1 MPNLLDDFKNN
12 PTGSL
17 VTIRCA
23 PWYYKDKVT
32 LVGDAAHAVVPFY
45 GQGMNAAF
53 EDCVVLDECL
63 EKFPDNRERAFA
75 EYFSRRKQN
84 ADALADLAI
93 GNFIEMRDKTASK
106 TFRAKKKLD
115 HARELQKNPG
125 SLDTRKKIADME
137 AAAKAEEAR
146 QEQEEKH
153 EKEKL
158 QAALQKQLEA
168 PGPVTLPDWTPA
180 TPQFHAA
187 GKPTKKIVDE
197 EVKIIQTGTSSLT
210 PKELAD
216 AWEAAA
222 VAANNLNHGRNNI
235 EVNGKLT
242 TIMFLSTR
250 TDPVQE
256 IKLEASREPG
266 GKITQ

>member
-1 MPNLLDDFKNN
+1 MYSKYLPTVFVVISLLLALSTRAQDGNPLEDPDLKAALKQAQEMQKN
-12 PTGSL
+12 
-17 VTIRCA
+17 
-23 PWYYKDKVT
+23 
-32 LVGDAAHAVVPFY
+32 
-45 GQGMNAAF
+45 
-53 EDCVVLDECL
+53 
-63 EKFPDNRERAFA
+63 
-75 EYFSRRKQN
+75 
-84 ADALADLAI
+84 
-93 GNFIEMRDKTASK
+93 
-106 TFRAKKKLD
+106 
-115 HARELQKNPG
+115 ARELQKNPG

-210 PKELAD
+210 PKEVAD
-216 AWEAAA
+216 GWEAAA

-256 IKLEASREPG
+256 VKLEASREPG
-266 GKITQ
+266 GKITQVEISSPLPKPDIGSE

>member
-1 MPNLLDDFKNN
+1 MYSKYLPTVFVVISLLFALSTRAQDGNPLEDPDLKAALKQAQEMQKN
-12 PTGSL
+12 
-17 VTIRCA
+17 
-23 PWYYKDKVT
+23 
-32 LVGDAAHAVVPFY
+32 
-45 GQGMNAAF
+45 
-53 EDCVVLDECL
+53 
-63 EKFPDNRERAFA
+63 
-75 EYFSRRKQN
+75 
-84 ADALADLAI
+84 
-93 GNFIEMRDKTASK
+93 
-106 TFRAKKKLD
+106 
-115 HARELQKNPG
+115 ARELQKNPG

-216 AWEAAA
+216 GWEAAA

-256 IKLEASREPG
+256 VKLEASREPG
-266 GKITQ
+266 GKITQVEISSPLPKPDIGSE